1 MAYGLSYTN
10 RDSTRTAPSSSPAAD
25 HWGMRVWPAPSGFVL
40 AASRDALRRHRPDY
54 AVTGRH
60 LGVRRSPAL
69 TAPVGEGLAGSRHGC
84 QPARAAHPEC
94 HAERGPVGPESKH
107 PLSSPERRRDRDV
120 ARPSGIFRFV
130 GHLAQDDST
139 RVRTAQRP
147 ATGGR
152 AGSSF
157 LTGHGGGPSREWV
170 PPAARPGRPTD
181 HTDDSFWVDLSQS
194 VSSVGGLGRVGGPA
208 TSDEEC

>member
-1 MAYGLSYTN
+1 MAYGPSYTN

-25 HWGMRVWPAPSGFVL
+25 HWGMREWPAPSGFVL

-94 HAERGPVGPESKH
+94 HAERGHVGPESKH
-107 PLSSPERRRDRDV
+107 PLSSPERRRDREG
-120 ARPSGIFRFV
+120 ALASG
-130 GHLAQDDST
+130 DSST
-139 RVRTAQRP
+139 RRSPRGSLLARNDSLMRSAGSGPRSLFRVPCSGFRGAAGPFRARTR
-147 ATGGR
+147 TRTRTR
-152 AGSSF
+152 AG
-157 LTGHGGGPSREWV
+157 
-170 PPAARPGRPTD
+170 
-181 HTDDSFWVDLSQS
+181 
-194 VSSVGGLGRVGGPA
+194 GGPA
-208 TSDEEC
+208 TSRQRQATGRAGVERLATSNG